1 MNAYNLKIRRLIG
14 ILKHFHSD
22 APNLREIALNCFY
35 FTIDNLL
42 ARVLSPTAKLCAEL
56 DKTLIMFP
64 IPTISFS
71 NKHILLSNRRD
82 HLWMGVLRS
91 FFPMLAERRALKLDA
106 GLCAYYYSTIH
117 VLKVL

>member
-42 ARVLSPTAKLCAEL
+42 ARVLSPTAKLWAKLE
-56 DKTLIMFP
+56 KTLIIFLT
-64 IPTISFS
+64 PTISFS
-71 NKHILLSNRRD
+71 SSSDRHSVLGNRRYPF
-82 HLWMGVLRS
+82 WMGLLRT
-91 FFPMLAERRALKLDA
+91 FFPVLAERGALKLNVK
-106 GLCAYYYSTIH
+106 LCAY
-117 VLKVL
+117 